1 MEKKGDAYF
10 ESVFFLDIL
19 DELENIGGY
28 AINVS
33 EALVSES

>member
-19 DELENIGGY
+19 DELENIGDY